1 MFRKLALIGLLFLVV
16 GMIGLAVSDAA
27 PLKSP
32 KTGTIV
38 GLVLDELGDPV
49 AGATVQ
55 LYANFPG
62 YIDWVAQTTSGGD
75 GKFSFKRVGPGDYT
89 INAHILSPGFILMGT
104 APVTVVAGQT
114 ASVTVVVY
122 AY

>member
-1 MFRKLALIGLLFLVV
+1 MAACLVV
-16 GMIGLAVSDAA
+16 LTSLSDAA
-27 PLKSP
+27 PLKNP
-32 KTGTIV
+32 KTGNIEGV
-38 GLVLDELGDPV
+38 VVDEFGDPV
-49 AGATVQ
+49 GGATVQ

-62 YIDWVAQTTSGGD
+62 YIDWVSQTTSNGD
-75 GKFSFKRVGPGDYT
+75 GTFTFKRMGPGNYT

-114 ASVTVVVY
+114 AQVTVVVY